1 MATNTEQFLAYLQT
15 PGLTDTQIAGEANR
29 LNVNATQISQLTG
42 VPVAEVQSRLGAPTN
57 TVGRTVTADDTVTAG
72 GGTTTP
78 RFGTTQETAFFN
90 FLQTPG
96 LTDKQ
101 IATEFNRLGLTAQQA
116 SNMTGVPVGE
126 ITARLKTISTQT
138 AADTKS
144 AADAKALVDAQNALA
159 AANARALALQNKTTT
174 TTGNQA
180 NFTTFSN
187 WLKST
192 PGLTDQQ
199 IAAEANRLGIS
210 TGQISDLT
218 GVGLNDVQ
226 TRFNATAPFSNATQG
241 FAQNFNNYQSIP
253 IGAQFNPAVTAGGA
267 SPYSQIMG
275 QMRPVGNPY
284 AGVVGNLSM
293 GGYNPGLYDQI
304 AAANVA
310 KTEAAKL
317 ATGNTIVESGGD
329 GNSTD
334 GGVGESVSGN
344 YNQGGMVNGLFG
356 MNPPG
361 PDDGAGYL
369 DRGEYV
375 VKKSA
380 VNKYGKGLLD
390 MINEG
395 KVPAKK
401 MKSLLG

>member
-1 MATNTEQFLAYLQT
+1 M
-15 PGLTDTQIAGEANR
+15 
-29 LNVNATQISQLTG
+29 
-42 VPVAEVQSRLGAPTN
+42 
-57 TVGRTVTADDTVTAG
+57 
-72 GGTTTP
+72 
-78 RFGTTQETAFFN
+78 
-90 FLQTPG
+90 
-96 LTDKQ
+96 
-101 IATEFNRLGLTAQQA
+101 
-116 SNMTGVPVGE
+116 
-126 ITARLKTISTQT
+126 
-138 AADTKS
+138 
-144 AADAKALVDAQNALA
+144 
-159 AANARALALQNKTTT
+159 
-174 TTGNQA
+174 
-180 NFTTFSN
+180 
-187 WLKST
+187 
-192 PGLTDQQ
+192 
-199 IAAEANRLGIS
+199 NRLGIS
-210 TGQISDLT
+210 NTQVSDLT
-218 GVGLNDVQ
+218 GVGLNDVN
-226 TRFNATAPFSNATQG
+226 TRFNAVAPFSNATQG

-253 IGAQFNPAVTAGGA
+253 IGAQYNPGVTAGGA

-284 AGVVGNLSM
+284 AGVVGNLPM

-304 AAANVA
+304 AAANLA

-317 ATGNTIVESGGD
+317 ATGNTVVESGGD

-375 VKKSA
+375 IKKSS

-395 KVPAKK
+395 KVSAKK